1 MSTLVI
7 EKKHNT
13 FINDILS
20 DNKDKLMVISP
31 EEEIL
36 TKQNLPHFIGISKR
50 TAGSKGICMNLCIIP
65 AGGQG
70 IPHVHKGFESAI
82 YIMEGTVEVLY
93 GRYLNSSAI
102 CKKGDFVYID
112 ADVPHVPVNL
122 NRTEPAV
129 AIVTRTG
136 ADEQETVVLYDPET
150 DTLIENNKQFI
161 Y

>member
-1 MSTLVI
+1 
-7 EKKHNT
+7 
-13 FINDILS
+13 
-20 DNKDKLMVISP
+20 
-31 EEEIL
+31 
-36 TKQNLPHFIGISKR
+36 
-50 TAGSKGICMNLCIIP
+50 MNLCIIP

>member
-1 MSTLVI
+1 MFTPI
-7 EKKHNT
+7 KEKKSNV
-13 FINDILS
+13 FIDDIL
-20 DNKDKLMVISP
+20 DNKDNLKVITP
-31 EEEIL
+31 EEELL
-36 TKQNLPHFIGISKR
+36 TKQNLPHFIGISKN

-70 IPHVHKGFESAI
+70 VAHVHKGFESAI

-93 GRYLNSSAI
+93 GRYLNQSSF

-122 NRTEPAV
+122 SKTKPAL

-136 ADEQETVVLYDPET
+136 ADEQETVVLYNAET
-150 DTLIENNKQFI
+150 DTLIENKKEFI

>member
-1 MSTLVI
+1 MLTQVKETKS
-7 EKKHNT
+7 NT
-13 FINDILS
+13 FINEILN
-20 DNKDKLMVISP
+20 DNKDNLKVIIS
-31 EEEIL
+31 EKEIL
-36 TKQNLPHFIGISKR
+36 TRQNLPHFIGISRK

-65 AGGQG
+65 AGGKG

-93 GRYLNSSAI
+93 GRYLNHSAI
-102 CKKGDFVYID
+102 CKKGDFIYID

-122 NRTEPAV
+122 SKDKPAT

-136 ADEQETVVLYDPET
+136 ADEQETVVLYDPVT
-150 DTLIENNKQFI
+150 DSLIENCNEFI